1 MMLARRIAMTTAIAR
16 TTARSAAFGAALA
29 AFTVCAAFAADDVP
43 VPLLKKGGEKVDW
56 WFVFKF
62 NSSKTFAGCG
72 PREEGKKTKEDKED
86 RQCIFGGKVQTK
98 VGFGQQFAFA
108 SNKNPKLDDGHGCT
122 GATLTDPVGATFDQV
137 YNGSFNYLI
146 WNDQFYNDPKV
157 GACSG
162 DSCGAPWGHS
172 KGLLAWNDEGAGFIM
187 QVSTPAW
194 PRSGSVKFDKR
205 KGDKGNTLGCNASNN
220 NLRASQH
227 FFALSLTKEDLPKV
241 LTALKNASVVTD
253 PTKLQIVRNGGPKNV
268 RDLVDSLGKRPDD
281 SEEKVIRETLSTGV
295 IMISKPSGLA
305 VPPWQ
310 LVSAELN
317 SATGGKQSNAAERA
331 ATWWTKPWIPTTTK
345 TSAVDCWDQDWV
357 KSKDEHKKDKAPLPT
372 RKPGPVEIAKTGMWD
387 EIEINLTAPSNHAKI
402 GTAIVGDKKYA
413 IFGDM
418 NQQGA
423 LKPPGCKKSQNG
435 RGGLFFAVSD
445 EGNKLFESVKELIDG
460 ETAST
465 KVPSK

>member
-1 MMLARRIAMTTAIAR
+1 MIRASRHATAGATMRRLQAAVAGLTA
-16 TTARSAAFGAALA
+16 AAFASCAALA
-29 AFTVCAAFAADDVP
+29 ADPAP
-43 VPLLKKGGEKVDW
+43 VPLLTKDGQSVDW

-62 NSSKTFAGCG
+62 NSSKSFAGCG
-72 PREEGKKTKEDKED
+72 PRDEAKKKKEDSEN

-98 VGFGQQFAFA
+98 TGFGQQFAVA
-108 SNKNPKLDDGHGCT
+108 SSGHPKLEDGHGCT

-137 YNGSFNYLI
+137 YHGAFNYLI
-146 WNDQFYNDPKV
+146 WNDQFYKDPAVK
-157 GACSG
+157 ACKG

-172 KGLLAWNDEGAGFIM
+172 KGLLAWNDEGEGFIM

-194 PRSGSVKFDKR
+194 PRSGSIKFDKR
-205 KGDKGNTLGCNASNN
+205 KGDKGNTLGCNSSNN

-227 FFALSLTKEDLPKV
+227 FFALKLSKTDLPEVVK
-241 LTALKNASVVTD
+241 ALRNASVVTD
-253 PTKLQIVRNGGPKNV
+253 PTKLQIVRSGGPAEV
-268 RDLVDSLGKRPDD
+268 RKLVDELGTRPKK
-281 SEEKVIRETLSTGV
+281 EEERVLNKKLSSGV

-317 SATGGKQSNAAERA
+317 SANDKKQSNAAERA

-345 TSAVDCWDQDWV
+345 TSVVECWDQDWV
-357 KSKDEHKKDKAPLPT
+357 KTKDESKKNKEPLPT
-372 RKPGPVEIAKTGMWD
+372 RKPGPVEIAKTGIWD
-387 EIEINLTAPSNHAKI
+387 ELEINLTAPSNHAKI
-402 GTAIVGDKKYA
+402 GTAIVEDKRYA
-413 IFGDM
+413 VFGDM

-423 LKPPGCKKSQNG
+423 LRPPGCDKSQNG
-435 RGGLFFAVSD
+435 RGGLFFAVD
-445 EGNKLFESVKELIDG
+445 TKDLFESVRELIDG